1 MIHATTSIN
10 IKVIMLNERAQT
22 KKYILYDFISI
33 IFQIT
38 FVIRDDHQSEVTKGM
53 EILSSKE
60 HGHYFDDDGF
70 TGINMLSNYTHKT
83 WTNYYFIGY

>member
-1 MIHATTSIN
+1 M
-10 IKVIMLNERAQT
+10 
-22 KKYILYDFISI
+22 
-33 IFQIT
+33 
-38 FVIRDDHQSEVTKGM
+38 IRDDHQSEVTKGM

>member
-1 MIHATTSIN
+1 
-10 IKVIMLNERAQT
+10 
-22 KKYILYDFISI
+22 
-33 IFQIT
+33 
-38 FVIRDDHQSEVTKGM
+38 M

-83 WTNYYFIGY
+83 CGQIIILQATEKNNYAMLNCFKHLN